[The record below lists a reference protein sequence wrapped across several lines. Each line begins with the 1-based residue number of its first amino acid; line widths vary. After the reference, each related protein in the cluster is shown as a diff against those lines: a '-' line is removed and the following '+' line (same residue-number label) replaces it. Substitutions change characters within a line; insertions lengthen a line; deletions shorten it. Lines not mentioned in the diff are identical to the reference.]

1 MLTPRGALSS
11 TTTMSQVVPVV
22 LGDRSY
28 QIHIGSGLLA
38 KLDELLK
45 PVVRGKKCLIVS
57 DSTVATIYADA
68 CAKAVEKLGVKA
80 GVAVVPAGEG
90 SKSGDQ
96 LFELYDAAIANGLDR
111 KSFVVALGGGVV
123 GDLAGYL
130 AASFLRG
137 IQLIQIPTTLLAMVD
152 SAVGGKTGINLPQG
166 KNLVGAF
173 HQPSLVVCDIDVLKS
188 LPRRELVAGL
198 AEVVKYGVIWDA
210 ELFSLLER
218 DAEKIAAGD
227 ASLLAHFVKRS
238 CEIKAEVVSKDE
250 REDSLRAILNF
261 GHTMGH
267 AIEAVSGYGKFL
279 HGEAISVGMI
289 YAARLSVVLRGFP
302 QADADRLT
310 KLLARFGLSTSAPG
324 LDWDALRKAMGV
336 DKKNTAGKL
345 KFVLAKRIGEVEFG
359 CEVPEELMLETWNR
373 G

>member
-1 MLTPRGALSS
+1 
-11 TTTMSQVVPVV
+11 MSQVVPVV

-57 DSTVATIYADA
+57 DSTVAPIYADA
-68 CAKAVEKLGVKA
+68 CAKSVEKLGIKA

-96 LFELYDAAIANGLDR
+96 LFKLYDAAIANGLDR
-111 KSFVVALGGGVV
+111 KSFVIALGGGVV
-123 GDLAGYL
+123 GDLAGYM

-152 SAVGGKTGINLPQG
+152 SAVGGKTGINLPHG

-218 DAEKIAAGD
+218 EAEAIVGGDGAAGRD
-227 ASLLAHFVKRS
+227 ARVTLLAHLVKRS
-238 CEIKAEVVSKDE
+238 CEIKAEVVNKDE

-267 AIEAVSGYGKFL
+267 AIEAVAGYGRFL

-289 YAARLSVVLRGFP
+289 YAARLSIALCGFP
-302 QADADRLT
+302 QTDADRLT
-310 KLLARFGLSTSAPG
+310 KLLARFGLPTSAPG

-359 CEVPEELMLETWNR
+359 CEVPEVLTLEAWNR